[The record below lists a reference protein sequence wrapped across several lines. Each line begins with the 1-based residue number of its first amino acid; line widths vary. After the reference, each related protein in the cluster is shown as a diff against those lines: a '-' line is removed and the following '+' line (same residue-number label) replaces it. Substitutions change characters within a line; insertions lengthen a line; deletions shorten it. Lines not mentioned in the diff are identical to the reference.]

1 MKDFCIKNK
10 IPTAKYIEV
19 KDLKSAQDFLIT
31 SNFPVVV
38 KSDGLAAGKGVT
50 ICNNTDEVLKDVKRI
65 LDGKFKS
72 SKKIIIEE
80 FLKGE
85 EASYFVIT
93 DGINFK
99 NIGTAQDH
107 KRVGEGDIGLN
118 TGGMGAYSPSYLIDD
133 EVEEK
138 IVQKIIKPT
147 IDGMRKWNTLQG
159 DFVCRI
165 NDTR

>member
-1 MKDFCIKNK
+1 M
-10 IPTAKYIEV
+10 
-19 KDLKSAQDFLIT
+19 
-31 SNFPVVV
+31 
-38 KSDGLAAGKGVT
+38 
-50 ICNNTDEVLKDVKRI
+50 
-65 LDGKFKS
+65 DGKFKS
-72 SKKIIIEE
+72 SKKVIIEE

-147 IDGMRKWNTLQG
+147 IDGMRKMGTPYRGILYAGLMIHDKEPKLIEYNIRFGDPECQVLMLRMKSQLLDIILSVFDNTLKRAKNNLG
-159 DFVCRI
+159 RKSWNNYCRS
-165 NDTR
+165 

>member
-1 MKDFCIKNK
+1 MYKNK

-19 KDLKSAQDFLIT
+19 KDLKSAQDFLIS

-72 SKKIIIEE
+72 SKKVIIEE

-147 IDGMRKWNTLQG
+147 IDGMRKWDTLQG

>member
-1 MKDFCIKNK
+1 M
-10 IPTAKYIEV
+10 
-19 KDLKSAQDFLIT
+19 
-31 SNFPVVV
+31 
-38 KSDGLAAGKGVT
+38 
-50 ICNNTDEVLKDVKRI
+50 
-65 LDGKFKS
+65 DGKFKS
-72 SKKIIIEE
+72 SKKVIIEE

-147 IDGMRKWNTLQG
+147 IDGMRKMGHLTGGFCLQ
-159 DFVCRI
+159 D
-165 NDTR
+165 